1 MSTIEMKKIKTF
13 LRQPGTSEH
22 KLGIGRQIG
31 REWGKFTGC
40 AHSIVVVQKKKKKK
54 TTFQQKTNSLV
65 FNENYFSDPQLS
77 PPLTLKAAEGGVWT
91 CQLHCP
97 DEMLWPSTCGCFK
110 TMSLSLREMC
120 TQVFIQGSDLVSG
133 MCFKIPQE
141 RKMWAGRGWGRG
153 DDVWVI
159 LLKPGDR
166 STRFMVPFTLVF
178 EISHNN

>member
-1 MSTIEMKKIKTF
+1 MSTIEKKKIKTF

-31 REWGKFTGC
+31 REWGKFIGC
-40 AHSIVVVQKKKKKK
+40 AHSIVVVQKKKKNK
-54 TTFQQKTNSLV
+54 TLQQKTNSLV

-77 PPLTLKAAEGGVWT
+77 PPLTLKAAEGGVWK

-97 DEMLWPSTCGCFK
+97 DEMLWPSTSGCFK

-133 MCFKIPQE
+133 MRFKILQE
-141 RKMWAGRGWGRG
+141 RKSGQAEGGVGGMTCG
-153 DDVWVI
+153 
-159 LLKPGDR
+159 
-166 STRFMVPFTLVF
+166 
-178 EISHNN
+178 